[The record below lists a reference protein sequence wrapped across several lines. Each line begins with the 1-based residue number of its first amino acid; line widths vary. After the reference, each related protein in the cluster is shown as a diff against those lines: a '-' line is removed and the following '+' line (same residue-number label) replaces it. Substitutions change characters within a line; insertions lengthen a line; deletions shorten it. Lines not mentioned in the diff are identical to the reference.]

1 MKTRFIKGVS
11 KKSGREYFAI
21 EVVIADCV
29 RKLIF
34 LSDSEVALVRLT
46 EGDNV
51 FDNLNE

>member
-1 MKTRFIKGVS
+1 MKARFVKGVS

-21 EVVIADCV
+21 EITIAECV
-29 RKLIF
+29 RKMIF

-51 FDNLNE
+51 FENIN